1 MSSGSEGSSK
11 YSFISFILS
20 IFGFFFF
27 SLYYIGGFM
36 GGFAILLSF
45 LAEDVFKEKSVF
57 QYLAII
63 IAVIDVLGA
72 ILGWNIIFH
81 SGAG

>member
-11 YSFISFILS
+11 YSFISFIIS

-27 SLYYIGGFM
+27 SVYYIGGFL
-36 GGFAILLSF
+36 GGIAILLSF
-45 LAEDVFKEKSVF
+45 LSEDVFKEKSIF
-57 QYLAII
+57 QYLAIL

-72 ILGWNIIFH
+72 ILGWNIIVKTT
-81 SGAG
+81 A